1 MTTPDYDALAV
12 GDAIPPLPAGPV
24 TRLMLA
30 LYATGSGDH
39 PPLPLDQDYV
49 RAKGMPDVFAHGM
62 LGMALLGR
70 LLTQWMPQQAIR
82 SFGVRFTAITWIGER
97 LLCTGKVVER
107 FVLDG
112 EKCVRLEL
120 TCANEAGE
128 VKHRGDAVVA
138 LAREL

>member
-1 MTTPDYDALAV
+1 VEKPGYDALRI
-12 GDAIPPLPAGPV
+12 GDEIPSLSSEPV
-24 TRLMLA
+24 SRLMLS

-39 PPLPLDQDYV
+39 HPLHLDQDYV
-49 RAKGMPDVFAHGM
+49 RSKGIKDVFAHGM

-97 LLCTGKVVER
+97 LVCTGKVVEK
-107 FVLDG
+107 FEQAG

-120 TCANEAGE
+120 ACTNEAGE
-128 VKHRGDAVVA
+128 VKHKGDAVVA
-138 LAREL
+138 LASDL